1 MWPTDNAWANTL
13 VFAAAGYAL
22 VLAAAFG
29 SLLGQSSR
37 GRTVLKAAPLVLAGL
52 LVIYLASAL
61 LILSVEKRDEDCIS
75 SSAHP
80 SDCNS

>member
-13 VFAAAGYAL
+13 VLAAAGYAL

-29 SLLGQSSR
+29 SLLSQSPR
-37 GRTVLKAAPLVLAGL
+37 GRMVLKAAPLVLAGL

-61 LILSVEKRDEDCIS
+61 LIFPPEKRDEHCIY

>member
-1 MWPTDNAWANTL
+1 MWPTDNAWANAL

-29 SLLGQSSR
+29 SLLGQSSVGAR
-37 GRTVLKAAPLVLAGL
+37 CSRPHRWCLLILV
-52 LVIYLASAL
+52 VDLASAL
-61 LILSVEKRDEDCIS
+61 LIFSAEKWDEDCIY